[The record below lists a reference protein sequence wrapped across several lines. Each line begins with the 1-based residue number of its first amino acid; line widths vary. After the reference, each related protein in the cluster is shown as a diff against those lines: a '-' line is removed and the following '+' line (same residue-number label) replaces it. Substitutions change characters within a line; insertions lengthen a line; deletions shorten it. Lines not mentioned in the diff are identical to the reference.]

1 MTKEENGPESFVFQR
16 TVNEVAPML
25 VDADGMY
32 ITYEDPKTKEQKT
45 VIDAMTGAAV
55 GSLGHKDK
63 EIVDYMGEAAKN
75 SFYSFGMY
83 FSNYA
88 AEDLSKFLIEK
99 SPKGHFSSAL
109 WVGSGSEAN
118 ENALKIAKQYHNER
132 NDRKRFRFISRKN
145 AYHGFTIGAL
155 SIGDGVRKEDFKQ
168 ILLSD
173 EQTPKVSA
181 CNPYRGIT
189 KTVSEEQ
196 YTEQL
201 LKELEDTFIANDP
214 TTVAGV
220 IFETVGGS
228 SFGTVPPPKG
238 YLDGARDLCHKYGA
252 LFMLDEVMCGL
263 GRSGN
268 YHTYTKFMESGN
280 GPDLMTIGKTIGS
293 GYVTLAGV
301 LISPLVKDAIV
312 KGSNAVSGAQ
322 TYHCHE
328 FNCKI
333 GLAVQ
338 KKLDRD
344 NLIPKAAKVG
354 QYIMDT
360 VGEKLKDSKIVGDIR
375 GLPLFFSLEFCDPST
390 KKSFPAEWK
399 VAYKVADKALENGI
413 TTMGMQ
419 GTNGATVDAKGE
431 TVGLGDHLSIAP
443 AYIITE
449 KEADIIIEALVKA
462 VKDTEAELPL

>member
-1 MTKEENGPESFVFQR
+1 MTADNEESYVFQR
-16 TVNEVAPML
+16 KISEVAPML

-32 ITYEDPKTKEQKT
+32 ITYEDPKTKTKKT

-63 EIVDYMGEAAKN
+63 EITEYMGEAAKH

-88 AEDLSKFLIEK
+88 AEELSKFIISR
-99 SPKGHFSSAL
+99 SPKNHFASAL

-118 ENALKIAKQYHNER
+118 ENAMKIAKQYFNEKG
-132 NDRKRFRFISRKN
+132 DTKRFRFISRRN
-145 AYHGFTIGAL
+145 AYHGFTIGSL
-155 SIGDGVRKEDFKQ
+155 SIGDGIRKEDFKQ

-181 CNPYRGIT
+181 CNPYRGISDKVT
-189 KTVSEEQ
+189 EEQ
-196 YTEQL
+196 YTKQL
-201 LKELEDTFIANDP
+201 LKELEDCFIKNDP
-214 TTVAGV
+214 STVCAV

-238 YLDGARDLCHKYGA
+238 YLDGAREICHKYGA

-263 GRSGN
+263 GRSGY
-268 YHTYTKFMESGN
+268 YHTYQKYMTSGY
-280 GPDLMTIGKTIGS
+280 GPDIMTIGKTIGS

-301 LISPLVKDAIV
+301 LVSPMVKKTIV
-312 KGSNAVSGAQ
+312 EGSDMVNGAQ

-338 KKLDRD
+338 KKLQRD
-344 NLIPKAAKVG
+344 HLIEKGAKVG
-354 QYIMDT
+354 QYMMDT
-360 VGEKLKDSKIVGDIR
+360 IRKELKDSKIVGDIR
-375 GLPLFFSLEFCDPST
+375 GLPLFFSLEFCDPKT
-390 KKSFPAEWK
+390 KKSFPSEWDVAHK
-399 VAYKVADKALENGI
+399 VSDKALDNGI
-413 TTMGMQ
+413 TTMALQ
-419 GTNGATVDAKGE
+419 GTNGAIKNAKGE
-431 TVGLGDHLSIAP
+431 TVGLGDHISIAP
-443 AYIITE
+443 AYIITMT
-449 KEADIIIEALVKA
+449 EAGKIISALVKA